1 MKSSVNKTFFCIA
14 LFSIIVGSKY
24 EINAQDF
31 NQFDQDV
38 EGILND
44 IVKLE
49 RNDFLTSGLI
59 IGYSD
64 TDIYILTSQ
73 MAIGEQDDLPV
84 HFYRKPTYKIQAEV
98 IYRDEKLDFALLK
111 MDNHKKI
118 DFLRPISVI
127 DPAPY
132 EMSSIFIVSFKG
144 YKEWGIEPSSVDY
157 DEKGSYFFNI
167 SMRKTLDQPGLFVFN
182 RDFQLLGM
190 TTRNSRTIK
199 IEALLNNVQS
209 RQIPLNNLKLINE
222 RYAYLFAKNPIYNSK
237 EILMLEVRGKIEKL
251 IGSPKIYIEIT
262 TDLGSPFRQAVRIRN
277 GSFTSDKVFLGL
289 SNIYEIEN
297 ISLIVESFRIGEKE
311 CVGFS
316 NVGLKF
322 MLHPDEVYK
331 IDQLKESFSLTPD
344 PSIDNVN
351 CNASTNRMSIM
362 AHSKKRGYK

>member
-1 MKSSVNKTFFCIA
+1 
-14 LFSIIVGSKY
+14 
-24 EINAQDF
+24 
-31 NQFDQDV
+31 
-38 EGILND
+38 
-44 IVKLE
+44 
-49 RNDFLTSGLI
+49 
-59 IGYSD
+59 
-64 TDIYILTSQ
+64 
-73 MAIGEQDDLPV
+73 
-84 HFYRKPTYKIQAEV
+84 
-98 IYRDEKLDFALLK
+98 
-111 MDNHKKI
+111 
-118 DFLRPISVI
+118 
-127 DPAPY
+127 
-132 EMSSIFIVSFKG
+132 
-144 YKEWGIEPSSVDY
+144 
-157 DEKGSYFFNI
+157 
-167 SMRKTLDQPGLFVFN
+167 
-182 RDFQLLGM
+182 M
-190 TTRNSRTIK
+190 TTRNSITIK

-289 SNIYEIEN
+289 SNIYEIVN